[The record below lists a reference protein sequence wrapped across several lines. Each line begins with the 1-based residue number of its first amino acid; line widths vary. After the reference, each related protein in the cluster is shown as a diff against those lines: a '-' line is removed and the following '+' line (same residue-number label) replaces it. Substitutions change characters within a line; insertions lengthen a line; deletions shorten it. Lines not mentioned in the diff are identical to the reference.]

1 MTFELEPRLVRS
13 FRSDGKLVRVDVIR
27 AVGAGSSRPA
37 VVMLHGA
44 SGLGSGW
51 LVFPHAEE
59 LARRGID
66 AFVVRYYDGLDGN
79 DGSKSSSALHYRREQ
94 IISDAISYI
103 ASIPEIDPQR
113 IGVYGMS
120 LGAFHALALGT
131 HDRRV
136 AAIADVMGAMPGQ
149 IALSSVTSMPPT
161 LLIHGA
167 RDRIVPIER
176 MYEVASRLDD
186 IGASYEV
193 KVYTDQAHN
202 LAGAAHTDSILTV
215 ADFFDRRL
223 NGAAQTASAQVPASA
238 RTLTSLSEI
247 KPVITARTQSKSTKT
262 ALNSRSK
269 KGAKDVRVTAKS
281 SATKVAGKPR
291 ETPAKVATAPIRSTT
306 KASGQ
311 SASSANAARGAKDTK
326 SRQAAV
332 SRPEP
337 QPAATRTKTPVDRNQ
352 VAATR

>member
-1 MTFELEPRLVRS
+1 
-13 FRSDGKLVRVDVIR
+13 
-27 AVGAGSSRPA
+27 
-37 VVMLHGA
+37 
-44 SGLGSGW
+44 
-51 LVFPHAEE
+51 
-59 LARRGID
+59 
-66 AFVVRYYDGLDGN
+66 
-79 DGSKSSSALHYRREQ
+79 
-94 IISDAISYI
+94 
-103 ASIPEIDPQR
+103 
-113 IGVYGMS
+113 
-120 LGAFHALALGT
+120 
-131 HDRRV
+131 
-136 AAIADVMGAMPGQ
+136 
-149 IALSSVTSMPPT
+149 
-161 LLIHGA
+161 
-167 RDRIVPIER
+167 
-176 MYEVASRLDD
+176 
-186 IGASYEV
+186 V